1 MPTLTAPSAPA
12 RVAVRSDGAADVGPL
27 LPVVGAGAV
36 VPLVTG
42 GSAPHVALDNAASTA
57 PLEAVLAAVIAATAW
72 YGSVHRG
79 AGFPSTVSSEA
90 VEAARDDV
98 RHFVGGRPDD
108 VVVVTR
114 NTTDA
119 LTLLAR
125 SLPADA
131 VVFTLDIEHHAN
143 LLPWR
148 LGRTVTVPTPR
159 SVNDVAGAFDEAL
172 RRERPRRALIAVTG
186 ASNVTGEVLPISDIA
201 AVARRH
207 GARIVVD
214 AAQLAPHRG
223 IDLAAA
229 DIDWVAVSGHKLYA
243 PFGAGALVGRRDWL
257 DAAEPYLPGGGAV
270 SNVGLGEAAWAAS
283 PARHEGGTPN
293 VLGIVALAAA
303 CRELDA
309 IGLAAV
315 AAHEAALLAQLR
327 DGLAGLAGV
336 GVLSVFGDESDRV
349 GIVTLA
355 VDDPAGVAAALS
367 AEHGIST
374 RDGAFCAHPL
384 LRRLFG
390 VSDDAAV
397 PNGLRASLG
406 VGSSTADVQQFVD
419 ALRSVLAAGPHWHYV
434 DDRGRRVPQPDLRPR
449 PAGFA
454 AGVTTA
460 PTIESAI
467 ERTP

>member
-1 MPTLTAPSAPA
+1 MSTLIASAPSRPA
-12 RVAVRSDGAADVGPL
+12 TSADVAPDVIGPL
-27 LPVVGAGAV
+27 LPLVGADAA

-42 GSAPHVALDNAASTA
+42 GVARHVALDNAASTA
-57 PLEAVLAAVIAATAW
+57 PLASVLSAVTAATAW

-98 RHFVGGRPDD
+98 RRFVGGRADD
-108 VVVVTR
+108 VVIATR

-125 SLPADA
+125 SLPVDT

-148 LGRTVTVPTPR
+148 IGRTVTVPAPR
-159 SVNDVAGAFDEAL
+159 SVDDVAAAFDEAL
-172 RRERPRRALIAVTG
+172 RRERPARALIAVTG
-186 ASNVTGEVLPISDIA
+186 ASNVTGEVLPIADIA

-214 AAQLAPHRG
+214 GAQLVPHRG
-223 IDLAAA
+223 VDIARA
-229 DIDWVAVSGHKLYA
+229 DVDWVAVSGHKLYA

-270 SNVGLGEAAWAAS
+270 TGVGIADASWAAS

-303 CRELDA
+303 CRALDA
-309 IGLAAV
+309 VGPSAV
-315 AAHEAALLAQLR
+315 AAHESALLAQLR
-327 DGLAGLAGV
+327 DGLSDIDGAT
-336 GVLSVFGDESDRV
+336 VLSVFGDDSDRV

-367 AEHGIST
+367 AEHGVST

-390 VSDDAAV
+390 VAGDAAV

-406 VGSSTADVQQFVD
+406 VGSSTADVQRFVD
-419 ALRSVLAAGPHWHYV
+419 ALRSVLEVGPRWHYG
-434 DDRGRRVPQPDLRPR
+434 DDRGRRVPQPDPRPR
-449 PAGFA
+449 P
-454 AGVTTA
+454 GVGT
-460 PTIESAI
+460 PDPIS
-467 ERTP
+467 ERTS